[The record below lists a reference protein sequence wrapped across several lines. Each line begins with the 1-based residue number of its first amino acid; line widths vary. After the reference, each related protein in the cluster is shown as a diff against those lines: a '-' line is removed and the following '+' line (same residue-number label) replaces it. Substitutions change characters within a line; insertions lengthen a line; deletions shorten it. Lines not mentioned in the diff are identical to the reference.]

1 MAFNM
6 DELHRRKAQ
15 REQQRQER
23 LRQQKKLISRL
34 IVAGVVLIAVAVL
47 ILVISLG
54 AQDSPNEQTNMP
66 TLTTGSDAETQ
77 TVQTTAPPMTVV
89 SFTAVGDLNV
99 TEKVVASG
107 GTGYDYTGT
116 FMDVV
121 PVLSQSDLTVVN
133 LEGTLCGAPYGT
145 QDRSSSPQT
154 MMTALANAGVDLVQT
169 ANSYAIKNG
178 VSGLGMTLANIRAAG
193 LESVGA
199 YANQE
204 EYEKAGGYTIRNV
217 NGVKLA
223 IVAFTKGMDGMAL
236 PAGSENCVNLLY
248 TDYASS
254 YHDVDTEGITALLRR
269 VEKEKPDV
277 TIALVHWGS
286 EYNDTHSDSQAQ
298 IRKLLLEQGVD
309 AILGTHPHYVQELE
323 YDPDN
328 GTLVAYSLGDFIS
341 DAERS
346 GTEYSIAV
354 HLEITKDN
362 TAGTAKITG
371 YSYTPLFT
379 AVQTDGTVRVVR
391 LEPAIEAYKAGYIGR
406 VSQEAY
412 AGMEYALERIRARIS
427 PVQE

>member
-34 IVAGVVLIAVAVL
+34 IVAGVVLVAVAVL

-54 AQDSPNEQTNMP
+54 GPDSSNEQTTASTAP
-66 TLTTGSDAETQ
+66 QQSTEQTAETTQ
-77 TVQTTAPPMTVV
+77 PPVTVV

-107 GTGYDYTGT
+107 GPSYDYTNT

-121 PVLSQSDLTVVN
+121 PVLSGADLTVVN

-145 QDRSSSPQT
+145 KDRSSAPQT

-193 LESVGA
+193 LQSVGA

-204 EYEKAGGYTIRNV
+204 EYEKAGGYTICNV
-217 NGVKLA
+217 DGVKLA
-223 IVAFTKGMDGMAL
+223 VVAFTKGMDSMAL

-254 YHDVDTEGITALLRR
+254 YHEVDTEGITALLRR

-309 AILGTHPHYVQELE
+309 AIIGTHPHYVQELE
-323 YDPDN
+323 YDPAN

-406 VSQEAY
+406 VTQEAY
-412 AGMEYALERIRARIS
+412 AGMEYALGRIQARVS
-427 PVQE
+427 PEAE

>member
-34 IVAGVVLIAVAVL
+34 IIAGVVLAAVAVL
-47 ILVISLG
+47 ILVISRG
-54 AQDSPNEQTNMP
+54 APDSANEQTTASTAP
-66 TLTTGSDAETQ
+66 QQSTEQTAETTQ
-77 TVQTTAPPMTVV
+77 PPVTVV

-107 GTGYDYTGT
+107 GPSYDYTNT

-121 PVLSQSDLTVVN
+121 PVLSGADLTVVN
-133 LEGTLCGAPYGT
+133 LEGSLCGAPYGT
-145 QDRSSSPQT
+145 KDRSSAPQT

-193 LESVGA
+193 LQSVGA

-204 EYEKAGGYTIRNV
+204 EYEKAGGYTICNV
-217 NGVKLA
+217 DGVKLA
-223 IVAFTKGMDGMAL
+223 VVAFTKGMDGMAL

-254 YHDVDTEGITALLRR
+254 YHQVDTEGITALLRR

-323 YDPDN
+323 YDPAN

-406 VSQEAY
+406 VTQEAY
-412 AGMEYALERIRARIS
+412 AGMEYALGRIQARVS
-427 PVQE
+427 PEEE